1 MSFDENNLENSRF
14 LDAAAT
20 LIRGYQHIADRA
32 AKRDELRQDTP
43 LSLPNRELAMEM
55 AEMFSNYDA
64 IDLEARADAEFGR
77 DLVDQVVQ
85 YIHSD
90 HCTFGP
96 LIQRCIPA
104 HKAIMKRAGVLVE
117 GA

>member
-20 LIRGYQHIADRA
+20 LIRGYQDIANRA
-32 AKRDELRQDTP
+32 AEREQLRQDTS
-43 LSLPNRELAMEM
+43 LSLRNREIAMEM

-77 DLVDQVVQ
+77 DMIDQVVL

-96 LIQRCIPA
+96 LIKRCIPA
-104 HKAIMKRAGVLVE
+104 HTAIMKRAGVLAE
-117 GA
+117 GV